1 MRPLLNCYAL
11 VYLDNQLV
19 FGGRKTGNVPRA
31 VGEPLFDINSISV
44 ASIEAIEYYASAA
57 QTPPKYATRNSDCGV
72 LVIHTLRF
80 HTTDTTA
87 ARR

>member
-1 MRPLLNCYAL
+1 MRRVLNCYAL

-19 FGGRKTGNVPRA
+19 FGGRKTGNPPRL
-31 VGEPLFDINSISV
+31 EPLFDVNSISV